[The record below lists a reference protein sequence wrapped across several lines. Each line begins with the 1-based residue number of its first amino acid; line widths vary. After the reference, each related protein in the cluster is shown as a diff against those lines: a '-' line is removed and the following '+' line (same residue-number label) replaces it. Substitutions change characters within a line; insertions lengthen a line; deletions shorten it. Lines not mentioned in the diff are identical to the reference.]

1 MELEGTSSWARN
13 VTNILT
19 RANIFGLL
27 GFWITYRVALAL
39 YNISPLHP
47 LHRFPGPKLAAA
59 SFLYEF
65 WFDFV
70 KGGRY
75 TWEIKRMHEKYGKI
89 SSHSLLSLLPP
100 LRVRQIQGLK
110 TM

>member
-1 MELEGTSSWARN
+1 MT
-13 VTNILT
+13 VLT
-19 RANIFGLL
+19 TTNIFGLWGL
-27 GFWITYRVALAL
+27 WITYRAGLAL
-39 YNISPLHP
+39 YNISPFHP

-89 SSHSLLSLLPP
+89 PWISLLTSIPAP
-100 LRVRQIQGLK
+100 LDVRCRVLWYLGVVHHCA
-110 TM
+110 

>member
-1 MELEGTSSWARN
+1 MELEGSSSWAKVFTTALTTTN
-13 VTNILT
+13 V
-19 RANIFGLL
+19 FGLL
-27 GFWITYRVALAL
+27 ILWITYRVGLAL
-39 YNISPLHP
+39 YNISSLHP

-75 TWEIKRMHEKYGKI
+75 TWEIKRMHEKYGKTPFD
-89 SSHSLLSLLPP
+89 SWPNFLSPCF
-100 LRVRQIQGLK
+100 
-110 TM
+110 

>member
-1 MELEGTSSWARN
+1 MELLEETSSW
-13 VTNILT
+13 TGSFTTILT
-19 RANIFGLL
+19 TANIFGLL
-27 GFWITYRVALAL
+27 GVWITYRLALAL

-75 TWEIKRMHEKYGKI
+75 TWEIKRMHEHYGMI
-89 SSHSLLSLLPP
+89 ASDSLLRFPSPP
-100 LRVRQIQGLK
+100 RVR
-110 TM
+110 